1 VRGTDLLSAS
11 IEPAV
16 LEENEIV
23 EALRTT
29 AQPAKPRVNT
39 PRRTRRRHTFLLVV
53 LVTLLNCL
61 GNLSLAWGMKHAA
74 VQVGLSPSGYLRD
87 MLNPFV
93 ALGIALLILWLLTRM
108 ALLSWADL
116 SFVLPVTAVGYFLAA
131 VAGRVFLD
139 EPISRT
145 QWLGT
150 LLIFAGTV
158 LVGSTGHKTRHHH
171 EVRK

>member
-1 VRGTDLLSAS
+1 METAVIEESEASERVVSVSARATHHA
-11 IEPAV
+11 P
-16 LEENEIV
+16 
-23 EALRTT
+23 RTG
-29 AQPAKPRVNT
+29 
-39 PRRTRRRHTFLLVV
+39 RRRTFLLV
-53 LVTLLNCL
+53 LAVTVFNCL

-74 VQVGLSPSGYLRD
+74 VQVGLSPTGYLRD

-93 ALGIALLILWLLTRM
+93 ALGIGLLILWLLTRM

-116 SFVLPVTAVGYFLAA
+116 SFVLPVTALGYFLAA

-139 EPISRT
+139 EPISRE

-158 LVGSTGHKTRHHH
+158 LVGSTGHKTRHHTH
-171 EVRK
+171 EVHK